1 LRQALGAVAAVRR
14 SRPGS
19 SSHGPRGSGA
29 GAGAGAGARIVV
41 DQAPQPGLQ
50 PASDPFLFPTV
61 GLQQAIEIGP
71 ESKTR

>member
-1 LRQALGAVAAVRR
+1 MAMIAAGVAARLPR
-14 SRPGS
+14 SAGLGS
-19 SSHGPRGSGA
+19 LSQEPRGS
-29 GAGAGAGARIVV
+29 GAGARIVV

-61 GLQQAIEIGP
+61 GLQQAIEVGP